1 MVTLG
6 RKELGQKE
14 TSAPESARIPSPVLR
29 GKVQTTNVAQ
39 ELRGLLD
46 RRPIQLLVLAGLMT
60 AVAARAL
67 LLKFGVLDLDIW
79 WQLKVGEWIVEHHAF
94 PHTGIL
100 SRTAANR
107 PWAAYSWGY
116 EVLLSRAYAWFG
128 LVGVGMFGTLLTL
141 AVAYAVYWM
150 VRRLSGKFWVACIL
164 STVTCSTFLFSLM
177 PRPVFLSMILF
188 AVTLTLVLESQRTG
202 RAEVLYWL
210 PLVFL
215 VWANCHIQFVYGIFV
230 VGLFTAVHLLQQ
242 LGGHLGIAPVF
253 ALPSRLPA
261 RKLVLIFAA
270 CVLITCL
277 GPYSYHLYAV
287 VFAYAGSKFPYT
299 FIREF
304 QALNFRA
311 VSHYVE
317 LLLAGAAFFTLG
329 QQKRVDLF
337 KLALLAVASVVAFR
351 TMRDSWFLCITAG
364 AFIADARGK
373 EGERE
378 PGETLPETAAVAA
391 AVALLLFLIARNVGF
406 DTRGLDAAMSSVF
419 PVKAVNFLRQHPQP
433 GPLYNT
439 FDWGGFLTWY
449 MPDYPVAIDGRTDL
463 YGDELDSQFFKTQQG
478 DASYV
483 DDPYL
488 NEAQV
493 VLLSKKD
500 GLASVLLS
508 DPRFSLIFQDSL
520 AVVFVRR

>member
-1 MVTLG
+1 MSV
-6 RKELGQKE
+6 
-14 TSAPESARIPSPVLR
+14 V
-29 GKVQTTNVAQ
+29 Q
-39 ELRGLLD
+39 ELCGLSQ
-46 RRPIQLLVLAGLMT
+46 RRPLQMFVLAGFLT

-67 LLKFGVLDLDIW
+67 FLKFCVLDLDVW
-79 WQLKVGEWIVEHHAF
+79 WHLKVGEWIVAHRAV

-107 PWAAYSWGY
+107 PWVAYSWGY
-116 EVLLSRAYAWFG
+116 EVPLSRAYAWFG
-128 LVGVGMFGTLLTL
+128 LVGIGVFGTLLTL

-164 STVTCSTFLFSLM
+164 ATVTCSAFLFSLM

-188 AVTLTLVLESQRTG
+188 AVTLVLILDSHRAG
-202 RAEVLYWL
+202 RAELLYWL

-230 VGLFTAVHLLQQ
+230 VGLFTGVHLLQQ
-242 LGGHLGIAPVF
+242 LGAHFGTAPDF
-253 ALPSRLPA
+253 ALPSGLPA

-270 CVLITCL
+270 CVLATCL
-277 GPYSYHLYAV
+277 GPYSYHLYPV
-287 VFAYAGSKFPYT
+287 VSAYAGSKFPYA

-304 QALNFRA
+304 KALNFRA
-311 VSHYVE
+311 YSHYVE

-329 QQKRVDLF
+329 RHKYVDLF
-337 KLALLAVASVVAFR
+337 KLALLTVASVVAFR
-351 TMRDSWFLCITAG
+351 TMRDSWFLCITA
-364 AFIADARGK
+364 AACIADSCGK
-373 EGERE
+373 EVERE
-378 PGETLPETAAVAA
+378 RSETLPEKAGLAA
-391 AVALLLFLIARNVGF
+391 ALALLLFLIARNTGF

-419 PVKAVNFLRQHPQP
+419 PVKAVNFLRRNPQS

-463 YGDELDSQFFKTQQG
+463 YGDELDMRFFESEKG
-478 DASYV
+478 DESYIS
-483 DDPYL
+483 DPYL
-488 NEAQV
+488 NESGV
-493 VLLSKKD
+493 ILLQKEKP
-500 GLASVLLS
+500 LAAILS
-508 DPRFSLIFQDSL
+508 GDQRFQMIYEDRL

>member
-1 MVTLG
+1 MKSLAQKELG
-6 RKELGQKE
+6 RKKTAEVD
-14 TSAPESARIPSPVLR
+14 SAPSPRLASS
-29 GKVQTTNVAQ
+29 GSVQTMSVAR
-39 ELRGLLD
+39 EFRGLLN
-46 RRPIQLLVLAGLMT
+46 RRPIRLLVLAGLLT

-67 LLKFGVLDLDIW
+67 LLKFSVLDLDVW
-79 WQLKVGEWIVEHHAF
+79 WHLKVGDWILAHHAF

-100 SRTAANR
+100 SRTAVDR

-128 LVGVGMFGTLLTL
+128 LVGVGMFGTILTL
-141 AVAYAVYWM
+141 GIAYAVYWM
-150 VRRLSGKFWVACIL
+150 VRRLSGDFWMACIL
-164 STVTCSTFLFSLM
+164 ATVTCSAFLFSLM
-177 PRPVFLSMILF
+177 PRPVFFSMILF
-188 AVTLTLVLESQRTG
+188 AVTLTLLLESQRTG
-202 RAEVLYWL
+202 RAELLYWL

-242 LGGHLGIAPVF
+242 LSANRGMAPDF

-261 RKLVLIFAA
+261 RKLILIFTA
-270 CVLITCL
+270 CVLATCL

-317 LLLAGAAFFTLG
+317 LLLAGCAFFTLG
-329 QQKRVDLF
+329 RQKRVDLF
-337 KLALLAVASVVAFR
+337 KLALLTVASVVAFR
-351 TMRDSWFLCITAG
+351 TMRDSWFLCIA
-364 AFIADARGK
+364 AAACMADTWGK
-373 EGERE
+373 EGQRE
-378 PGETLPETAAVAA
+378 PGETLPQTAAVLA

-419 PVKAVNFLRQHPQP
+419 PVKAVNFLRQNPQP
-433 GPLYNT
+433 GALYNT

-449 MPDYPVAIDGRTDL
+449 MPDHPVAIDGRTDL
-463 YGDELDSQFFKTQQG
+463 YGDELDTQFFRTQQG

-488 NEAQV
+488 NESQV

-500 GLASVLLS
+500 GLASVLRS
-508 DPRFSLIFQDSL
+508 DSRFSLIFQDSL

>member
-1 MVTLG
+1 M
-6 RKELGQKE
+6 
-14 TSAPESARIPSPVLR
+14 
-29 GKVQTTNVAQ
+29 AQ
-39 ELRGLLD
+39 ELCGLLD
-46 RRPIQLLVLAGLMT
+46 RRPLQMLVLAGLLT
-60 AVAARAL
+60 AVGARVL
-67 LLKFGVLDLDIW
+67 LLKFSVLDLDIW
-79 WQLKVGEWIVEHHAF
+79 WHLKAGEWIVEHHAF

-107 PWAAYSWGY
+107 PWAAYSWIY

-128 LVGVGMFGTLLTL
+128 LVGVGIFGTLLTL

-150 VRRLSGKFWVACIL
+150 IRRLSVKFWVACIL
-164 STVTCSTFLFSLM
+164 STVTCSVFLFTLM

-188 AVTLTLVLESQRTG
+188 AVTLTLIFEAQRTG
-202 RAEVLYWL
+202 RVQPLYWL

-230 VGLFTAVHLLQQ
+230 VGLFTAVHLFQQ
-242 LGGHLGIAPVF
+242 LGAPLVIAPDF
-253 ALPSRLPA
+253 AQPSRLPA
-261 RKLVLIFAA
+261 RNLVLVFAA
-270 CVLITCL
+270 CALATCV

-304 QALNFRA
+304 QALNFRSY
-311 VSHYVE
+311 SHYVE
-317 LLLAGAAFFTLG
+317 LLLASAAFFTLG
-329 QQKRVDLF
+329 RQKRVDLF
-337 KLALLAVASVVAFR
+337 KLTLLTVAAIVGFR
-351 TMRDSWFLCITAG
+351 TMRDSWFLCITA
-364 AFIADARGK
+364 AACIADAWGK
-373 EGERE
+373 AGERE
-378 PGETLPETAAVAA
+378 PSETLPQTAAVLA
-391 AVALLLFLIARNVGF
+391 AVALLMFLIAHNVGF

-419 PVKAVNFLRQHPQP
+419 PVRAVNFLRQNPQP

-463 YGDELDSQFFKTQQG
+463 YGDELDTQFFKTQQG

-488 NEAQV
+488 NEAHI
-493 VLLSKKD
+493 VLLPKKD

>member
-1 MVTLG
+1 MNV
-6 RKELGQKE
+6 
-14 TSAPESARIPSPVLR
+14 
-29 GKVQTTNVAQ
+29 VQD
-39 ELRGLLD
+39 LRGLLN
-46 RRPIQLLVLAGLMT
+46 RRPIQLLVLAGWMT
-60 AVAARAL
+60 AVGARAL
-67 LLKFGVLDLDIW
+67 VLKFGVLDLDIW
-79 WQLKVGEWIVEHHAF
+79 WQLKVGEWIVEHRGF

-164 STVTCSTFLFSLM
+164 ATVSCSAFLFSLM

-188 AVTLTLVLESQRTG
+188 AVTLTLIFESQRTG
-202 RAEVLYWL
+202 RAQVLYWL

-230 VGLFTAVHLLQQ
+230 VALFTAVHLLQQ
-242 LGGHLGIAPVF
+242 VAAYFGVALDFAP
-253 ALPSRLPA
+253 PSQLPA
-261 RKLVLIFAA
+261 RKLLFIFAA
-270 CVLITCL
+270 CVLATCL

-304 QALNFRA
+304 QALTFRA
-311 VSHYVE
+311 YSHYVE

-329 QQKRVDLF
+329 RQKRVDLF
-337 KLALLAVASVVAFR
+337 KLALLTVASVVAFR
-351 TMRDSWFLCITAG
+351 TMRDSWFLCITA
-364 AFIADARGK
+364 AACIADTWGK

-378 PGETLPETAAVAA
+378 PGETLSQTAAVLA
-391 AVALLLFLIARNVGF
+391 AVALFLFLIARNVGF

-419 PVKAVNFLRQHPQP
+419 PVKAVNFLRQNPQP

-449 MPDYPVAIDGRTDL
+449 MPDQPVAIDGRTDL
-463 YGDELDSQFFKTQQG
+463 YGD
-478 DASYV
+478 
-483 DDPYL
+483 
-488 NEAQV
+488 
-493 VLLSKKD
+493 
-500 GLASVLLS
+500 
-508 DPRFSLIFQDSL
+508 
-520 AVVFVRR
+520 